1 MPNAAMARILIHAS
15 VIDDVS
21 PRTMNP
27 SPAMIPEAKRNRLFP
42 PAIFSQNENVFR
54 TAICTRTI
62 AACMIPKYMM
72 GILSAWSLY

>member
-1 MPNAAMARILIHAS
+1 
-15 VIDDVS
+15 
-21 PRTMNP
+21 
-27 SPAMIPEAKRNRLFP
+27 MIPEAKRNRLFP